1 MFTLDQNELEKLQA
15 DVIANPEK
23 YEMMLT
29 NYTKQIPDSKL
40 STKMDR
46 GLSLV
51 KQEEQEYWF
60 RVMNDGMCPLDSLP
74 YAREF
79 TAYKEWADQ
88 IESKAVDTLR
98 MCIDKLLLEAKS
110 EKKVLEG
117 KL

>member
-1 MFTLDQNELEKLQA
+1 
-15 DVIANPEK
+15 VISNPEK
-23 YEMMLT
+23 YEQMLT
-29 NYTKQIPDSKL
+29 NYTKPIADSKL

-46 GLSLV
+46 GLSLA

-60 RVMNDGMCPLDSLP
+60 RVMNDGMCPLDSFP

-79 TAYKEWADQ
+79 SAYKEWADQ

-98 MCIDKLLLEAKS
+98 TCINKLLIEAKD
-110 EKKVLEG
+110 EKKVYEG